1 MGKIIFAMLAFALKA
16 LGKIRYLYGLV
27 YMANEKRKLGLCG
40 KSVNLKYPNSF
51 NRNMYIED
59 YAEIKEG
66 AHFIMNPYGERF
78 IMRKRA
84 VAARGLTV
92 ITGKH
97 GHIVGRWSY
106 DVMRYAEK
114 DTGSTIIVGEDVM
127 IGANVTLLPGITIGR
142 GAQIGACSVVTKD
155 VPPYT
160 IAVGNPARVIG
171 FVFTP
176 EEILKHEQ
184 ILYEQSERLSKE
196 EIMMVRSTYA
206 NLQKK
211 HL

>member
-1 MGKIIFAMLAFALKA
+1 MGKIVFAMLAFALKA
-16 LGKIRYLYGLV
+16 FGKIRYLYGLV
-27 YMANEKRKLGLCG
+27 YMANEKRKLGSCG
-40 KSVNLKYPNSF
+40 KSVNIKYPNSL
-51 NRNMYIED
+51 NGNIYLED
-59 YAEIKEG
+59 FVDIKEG
-66 AHFIMNPYGERF
+66 AHFIMSPYGERF
-78 IMRKRA
+78 IMRKRYG
-84 VAARGLTV
+84 AAQGLTV

-106 DVMRYAEK
+106 DVMRHAEK
-114 DTGSTIIVGEDVM
+114 DTGSTIIVGEDVR
-127 IGANVTLLPGITIGR
+127 IGANVTLMPGITIGR

-155 VPPYT
+155 VPPYA
-160 IAVGNPARVIG
+160 IAAGNPARVIG
-171 FVFTP
+171 FVFSP

-196 EIMMVRSTYA
+196 EIIMTQSKYS